1 MPDCTNYN
9 SLIYK
14 YRIIIFIIILIIFL
28 SLRLYKLSSKF
39 VYVDEYKAVEFAL
52 MSPRELIST
61 LSTREP
67 HPPLHYLLI
76 HYWMKLVHPSLLEM
90 KSSSE
95 VLDCDTTSLLNNR
108 FVLRLPG
115 IFFSTLT
122 LILLYGF
129 ASRIY
134 NYKIALLSALIFS
147 LSRFETF
154 WAQTI
159 RYPTFMMLLGLI
171 STYLFYLIWT
181 KLFVG
186 AYRDTPRYSGK
197 LTILSMGYIL
207 STIAGLYTHY
217 YMFFV
222 VLFQNI
228 YLFVKY
234 LARSRDHAFSS
245 GAIYRTSGNDSQ
257 YFLTKKI
264 GIWLLIQC
272 LVIVGFLFWLPTLL
286 KQLRIASTDS
296 YGVAHAT
303 ISSIPLLLYRFLF
316 MYGLQTYTPVGGFRG
331 LICFAIFAILFIFSI
346 KGNKLIIYLNIFVPI
361 IIVFLLTPIKQ
372 LFVEHYFMF
381 CFPAYVIFMGV
392 GLEKI
397 TETITTIFIRQQIIP
412 KKT

>member
-1 MPDCTNYN
+1 MSDSANYN
-9 SLIYK
+9 SPIYK
-14 YRIIIFIIILIIFL
+14 YRIVILIIILIISL

-52 MSPRELIST
+52 MSPGELFYT

-95 VLDCDTTSLLNNR
+95 VLDDDTTSLLNNR

-134 NYKIALLSALIFS
+134 NYKIALSSALIFS
-147 LSRFETF
+147 LSRLETF

-181 KLFVG
+181 KLK
-186 AYRDTPRYSGK
+186 DNNSNK
-197 LTILSMGYIL
+197 LTIISVGYIL

-217 YMFFV
+217 YMFLV
-222 VLFQNI
+222 MLFQNI
-228 YLFVKY
+228 YLFVEIIIKGG
-234 LARSRDHAFSS
+234 L
-245 GAIYRTSGNDSQ
+245 RTTP
-257 YFLTKKI
+257 TKKI
-264 GIWLLIQC
+264 GIWILIQS
-272 LVIVGFLFWLPTLL
+272 LVIVGFLFWLPILL
-286 KQLRIASTDS
+286 KQFRIASTDS

-316 MYGLQTYTPVGGFRG
+316 MYGLQTYTPVGGFQG
-331 LICFAIFAILFIFSI
+331 LICFAIFAILFIFSVT
-346 KGNKLIIYLNIFVPI
+346 GNKLIIYLNLFVPI

-381 CFPAYVIFMGV
+381 CFPAYAIFMGV

-397 TETITTIFIRQQIIP
+397 VKSITTGLIRQQIIP